1 MAIINLRR
9 YYPHYPKDK
18 FMDVPD
24 EVAAALEE
32 GRQAEHNRES
42 KWAYHHIYSI
52 NRSPSI
58 EDHAMLLVLSPE
70 RLTIQSAG
78 EVSAAL
84 VLANPSA
91 TIPQF
96 HPVKARR
103 IHVQYALKKKFREFA
118 VDEEIS
124 GSCSATSVAAAVD
137 KLQKF
142 FIKNGWMSKEV

>member
-52 NRSPSI
+52 NRSPGI
-58 EDHAMLLVLSPE
+58 ENHAMLLVLSSE
-70 RLTIQSAG
+70 RLAIQSAG
-78 EVSAAL
+78 DVAAAP

-91 TIPQF
+91 AISRF

-103 IHVQYALKKKFREFA
+103 FHAQAPKKKFREFV

-142 FIKNGWMSKEV
+142 FIKNGWMPKEV

>member
-42 KWAYHHIYSI
+42 KRAYHYIYSI
-52 NRSPSI
+52 NRSPSV

-84 VLANPSA
+84 VLANLSTA
-91 TIPQF
+91 IPRF
-96 HPVKARR
+96 HHVKARR
-103 IHVQYALKKKFREFA
+103 LHVQAPKK
-118 VDEEIS
+118 
-124 GSCSATSVAAAVD
+124 
-137 KLQKF
+137 
-142 FIKNGWMSKEV
+142 